1 MNDDRHADRNRLKR
15 KLHLFKNLEGIKSKT
30 TVEAMLKS
38 RNSSQ
43 PTLEVSHKRSLKK
56 GSKNKSS
63 ARLANQKFDFDFRK
77 EVDSLLEKKLKHY
90 NNTASTACGDSK
102 KVNTSALTRNKKS
115 SRSSKVINFNQ
126 VKLMSPKASCPTAFD
141 FQRKKSLTRN
151 LSPNYAKMDS
161 SQQVI
166 LDILQRKNSLNCF
179 KKLLKGKQMESTM
192 NSMRMSKGMTNSTR
206 GQLFARKSSSKK
218 SLMKQSLNDKDR
230 LSAYHASEH
239 PARSSSEVK
248 LGQPG
253 DNLVNPKIID
263 AMKDVYEKLNS
274 ILYTVRAPNLSKN
287 QSCIESMENSE
298 KKLEI
303 SRKRWN
309 KK

>member
-1 MNDDRHADRNRLKR
+1 MIDDRHADRNRLKR

-43 PTLEVSHKRSLKK
+43 PTLEISHKRSVKK
-56 GSKNKSS
+56 NKNKSS
-63 ARLANQKFDFDFRK
+63 ARIANQKFDFDFRK
-77 EVDSLLEKKLKHY
+77 EVDSLLEKKLKNY

-102 KVNTSALTRNKKS
+102 KVNSSTLTKNKKS
-115 SRSSKVINFNQ
+115 SRSSKIISFNQ
-126 VKLMSPKASCPTAFD
+126 VKLMSPKGSCATTFD
-141 FQRKKSLTRN
+141 FQRKKSLARN
-151 LSPNYAKMDS
+151 LSPNYAKVDS

-192 NSMRMSKGMTNSTR
+192 NSMRMSKGTTASTR

-230 LSAYHASEH
+230 MSAYLGADNQ
-239 PARSSSEVK
+239 ARSTSEAK
-248 LGQPG
+248 HSQTE
-253 DNLVNPKIID
+253 NTLVNPKILD
-263 AMKDVYEKLNS
+263 AMNEVYEKLNGL
-274 ILYTVRAPNLSKN
+274 LYSVRAPHLSKN

-298 KKLEI
+298 KKLELC
-303 SRKRWN
+303 RKRWN